1 MNNIFEVTLKTANS
15 LKSVADG
22 EEFLEVENGK
32 IYVLQK
38 DIDYIFENYKVE
50 KVEYKG
56 QLFKGKNR
64 IC

>member
-56 QLFKGKNR
+56 QLFKG
-64 IC
+64 

>member
-1 MNNIFEVTLKTANS
+1 MNNIFEVTLKTTNAFKNIAQGKGE
-15 LKSVADG
+15 KS
-22 EEFLEVENGK
+22 LEVEDGK

-56 QLFKGKNR
+56 QFFKE
-64 IC
+64 